1 MEQAVLNNIKFMGR
15 LISKTDKP
23 GRMLMSE
30 KVELD
35 RDAVTEVLKKFELS
49 VIQPITEEEPDIFA
63 LALDIWEEV
72 ESMPGIVDH
81 ADFIAFVRDEDSLTG
96 GANYLISATVEA
108 DGELADKFRAMIEHA
123 NVACAEFNQEDGT
136 IRIDFNKECDS
147 IVPF

>member
-1 MEQAVLNNIKFMGR
+1 MEQAVLSDIKFMGR

-23 GRMLMSE
+23 GRMFMGE

-35 RDAVTEVLKKFELS
+35 RDAVAEVLKKFELS
-49 VIQPITEEEPDIFA
+49 VIQPIAEEEPGIFA
-63 LALDIWEEV
+63 LALDIREEV

-81 ADFIAFVRDEDSLTG
+81 TDFIAFVRDEDSLTG

-136 IRIDFNKECDS
+136 IRIDFNKEYDS
-147 IVPF
+147 ILPF